1 MKAFPKLLL
10 VPFAQ
15 LVVEWL
21 GWLLLYC
28 TQGFFRKDF
37 LLSRNVIAQ
46 REPGDFDGKGWV
58 SHGQRGGALSVL
70 SRDSYKLIYVFIF
83 IGFLSAV
90 NHTIVG
96 EVGG

>member
-1 MKAFPKLLL
+1 MLY
-10 VPFAQ
+10 
-15 LVVEWL
+15 
-21 GWLLLYC
+21 YC

-46 REPGDFDGKGWV
+46 QEPGDFDSKGRVPIPWIE
-58 SHGQRGGALSVL
+58 GGGAFSLLSL
-70 SRDSYKLIYVFIF
+70 LDSYKLIYVFIF

-90 NHTIVG
+90 NHITVA